1 MEIELIVQ
9 IGILGCLVYIIWF
22 LRAFDVV
29 NTRNWNS
36 LYKYL
41 EEIKKKLI
49 QIKNGD
55 HSLSRRSD
63 LKKIC
68 KKLKDMISN
77 N

>member
-1 MEIELIVQ
+1 LS
-9 IGILGCLVYIIWF
+9 F
-22 LRAFDVV
+22 LQ
-29 NTRNWNS
+29 
-36 LYKYL
+36 K
-41 EEIKKKLI
+41 IKKKLI